1 MIVIL
6 DFLKNNKLE
15 ILCTF
20 LFILIS
26 ISFYRLRT
34 KKAIQNLII
43 ESIKETEKYFNSDN
57 GQDKLNIIEESIK
70 NKISTLPFFLRILAK
85 CFCSKYW
92 IVTTIEALLNE
103 LQDIFDE
110 NAVDVDI
117 IGNEINKKKELK

>member
-1 MIVIL
+1 MGDIL
-6 DFLKNNKLE
+6 VFLKNNKLE

-26 ISFYRLRT
+26 IGFYRLRT
-34 KKAIQNLII
+34 KKIIQNLIV
-43 ESIKETEKYFNSDN
+43 ETIKETEEYFNSDN
-57 GQDKLNIIEESIK
+57 GQNKLNIIEENIK
-70 NKISTLPFFLRILAK
+70 NKISTLPFILRILVK

-117 IGNEINKKKELK
+117 IGNEFDKKKDLK